1 MGDEYLIA
9 LHVRENRVMASMAQ
23 RNVQLFEGTASGSKP
38 PKRRLNPERFHA
50 VLLVIPSLVA
60 VAIFVYIFIS
70 LTFYYSIS
78 NWRSLKRD
86 LSIREPFYQ
95 TYVEMFSMPR
105 FQMDLRN
112 TVVFTALFMVFAICL
127 GLLLAILLDRKVMK
141 GLAIFRNVY
150 LFPYS
155 LSFVVTGVAWRWIF
169 NPETGINLFFNI
181 FGINKII
188 TLLGFAPL
196 KPGWITDPNIW
207 MNINNALAHVWPA
220 AAEWQIKLGIP
231 AALIPVAIA
240 ATWQLSGFVMA
251 TYLGGMATIPY
262 SVHEAAR
269 IDGASEWQ
277 VYWHVI
283 IPMLKPV
290 TISVAVILLHV
301 SLKIF
306 DLVLTMSGVGPGF
319 ATDVPAIFVF
329 EMTFKA
335 TRYNLGAAASVV
347 MLVLVGVVIIP
358 YLTRTLG
365 EEE

>member
-1 MGDEYLIA
+1 MLTQTTAQAFEQKESA
-9 LHVRENRVMASMAQ
+9 SRVQ
-23 RNVQLFEGTASGSKP
+23 
-38 PKRRLNPERFHA
+38 KRRFNSDRVSS

-95 TYVEMFSMPR
+95 TYVDMFSMPR

-112 TVVFTALFMVFAICL
+112 TVVFTILFMALAICL
-127 GLLLAILLDRKVMK
+127 GLLLAILLDRNIK
-141 GLAIFRNVY
+141 GRALFRNVY
-150 LFPYS
+150 LFPYA

-181 FGINKII
+181 FGINKVL
-188 TLLGFAPL
+188 TFMGFEAL
-196 KPGWITDPNIW
+196 KPGWITDPSIW
-207 MNINNALAHVWPA
+207 FNINGALAHIWPA
-220 AAEWQIKLGIP
+220 AAEWQVKLGVP

-240 ATWQLSGFVMA
+240 ATWQLSGFIMA
-251 TYLGGMATIPY
+251 TYLGGMATIPE

-306 DLVLTMSGVGPGF
+306 DLVFTMSGVGPGF

-335 TRYNLGAAASVV
+335 TRYNLGAAASIV
-347 MLVLVGVVIIP
+347 MLVLVGLVIVP
-358 YLTRTLG
+358 YLVRTLR